1 MKKMSKILTV
11 ILLVA
16 LCVSLFTVQ
25 AFAKTHDE
33 TCEKTGDFS
42 KDYISY
48 PAVDATCTS
57 EGREA
62 YAKCKTC
69 GQLIDLS
76 TGGWVDSVDD
86 VTKIDKL
93 DHDLQDV
100 AKVDANCDH
109 TGVEAHKKCSMCGN
123 LFDSEGNP
131 TSEGALTIPKTL
143 HTPGATQEAKDATCK
158 EDGNVEYAVC
168 TVCGKYCDTAGGT
181 LDSIVIS
188 KSTVAHTFASENDG
202 WVVVKEPTASQNGLK
217 RRVCTVCGYK
227 EELVLPATG
236 VTDGEYTLDYVTGRD
251 TWYRGEEP
259 LSFQSDLIYLLNTEK
274 KVTQNFVGV
283 RIGNSPSFYSYT
295 YDCLDFYSSGRYI
308 TLGKN
313 QMNNLD
319 AGTYYIWVYDLENP
333 NRYTNTRV
341 FYVVDTPSLEP
352 INTDKHVVNSTKNL
366 RFLAS
371 EPIVPGSVKVG
382 GKSLLDP
389 NYYYVSND
397 GLTITLS
404 PDFLNERQPGTFT
417 ISANTQANG
426 TKVSCPFYI
435 LSTASGGSTSPRTGD
450 ESQLGLWAAF
460 LLLSG
465 AAVVVL
471 VPKIRKH
478 RA

>member
-11 ILLVA
+11 IALVA
-16 LCVSLFTVQ
+16 LCVCLFTLCAYAEECPKGGEHNIVR
-25 AFAKTHDE
+25 D
-33 TCEKTGDFS
+33 GV
-42 KDYISY
+42 
-48 PAVDATCTS
+48 PVVATCS
-57 EGREA
+57 GN
-62 YAKCKTC
+62 
-69 GQLIDLS
+69 GS
-76 TGGWVDSVDD
+76 TGWYKCTKCGAWFEDAEGTSPITSSDDTVIAADPSNHVDPSTGASRISFVAGKPASCQSAG
-86 VTKIDKL
+86 TKEHYHCSGCGKDFEDEAGETEATDLTIEKL
-93 DHDLQDV
+93 DHKMGGEV
-100 AKVDANCDH
+100 AKVEPTCTATGMDAHYIC
-109 TGVEAHKKCSMCGN
+109 TTCGTW
-123 LFDSEGNP
+123 FKDAEG
-131 TSEGALTIPKTL
+131 
-143 HTPGATQEAKDATCK
+143 TQETTEDA
-158 EDGNVEYAVC
+158 
-168 TVCGKYCDTAGGT
+168 
-181 LDSIVIS
+181 LI
-188 KSTVAHTFASENDG
+188 
-202 WVVVKEPTASQNGLK
+202 
-217 RRVCTVCGYK
+217 
-227 EELVLPATG
+227 LPAAGHDWGEWQDSASNPNMEERYCTKCG
-236 VTDGEYTLDYVTGRD
+236 EKQTRNKDLDGFDGPYDLDYVQGRSV
-251 TWYRGEEP
+251 WYRGEEP

-283 RIGNSPSFYSYT
+283 RIGNSPSYYSYT

-333 NRYTNTRV
+333 NRYTSTRV

-417 ISANTQANG
+417 ISANTKANG